1 MHPPK
6 FLLPSSSVYSSVLSQ
21 GLNPNDIPNPV
32 PATAASPEDR
42 RVNFLNYVRSDM
54 GRIIGEAP

>member
-6 FLLPSSSVYSSVLSQ
+6 FLLPYSSVYSSVLSQ

-42 RVNFLNYVRSDM
+42 RVKFLNYVRSDM